1 MLIYNYNHEFIGID
15 ENDLKVFGY
24 KNLADLQKECSDFA
38 DLFVEKPSYIHKF
51 KNFNWI
57 YYILN
62 ANPGEAKVLIKANGK
77 NFTASLELN
86 TLYLSDAPDSP
97 AYAIT
102 LDKIRNLD
110 AKESDEIYVA
120 PIPQN
125 TTIKNKQ
132 IQTADSKIV
141 IALQPEAINK
151 TIKEKTFIDHGSND
165 DLLKQEEKL
174 HKEVLDLKIPVAT
187 SNIVQKNP
195 KALKVKTKLVPE
207 IQKEE
212 DSAYTYDPQVASDEL
227 GLPLDLIE
235 EFIGDF
241 ILQAYD
247 FKEQLYSS
255 VANHDFNEIKLLS
268 HKLKGVAANLRI
280 EDALEKLT
288 AINISEDFLE
298 IQMDLNRFYNIIA
311 KLEGNEKSDQI
322 VETLDPIET
331 QKESIR
337 DLNDDIYSFNIKD
350 DNVKLVEN
358 PVKDFD
364 TKEDLYHLKDDTLT
378 NETTKITVPPV
389 SHVKLEFNKKTVIH
403 ELGLAENIVDELIDD
418 FKVQSQKT
426 YKKMQSS
433 YQSNAFIDL
442 RRTVIDIKGVA
453 DNLRFTQIASVL
465 EELYNTKDRKLIQK
479 LILDFKTYIDQI

>member
-1 MLIYNYNHEFIGID
+1 
-15 ENDLKVFGY
+15 
-24 KNLADLQKECSDFA
+24 
-38 DLFVEKPSYIHKF
+38 
-51 KNFNWI
+51 
-57 YYILN
+57 
-62 ANPGEAKVLIKANGK
+62 
-77 NFTASLELN
+77 
-86 TLYLSDAPDSP
+86 
-97 AYAIT
+97 
-102 LDKIRNLD
+102 
-110 AKESDEIYVA
+110 
-120 PIPQN
+120 
-125 TTIKNKQ
+125 
-132 IQTADSKIV
+132 
-141 IALQPEAINK
+141 
-151 TIKEKTFIDHGSND
+151 
-165 DLLKQEEKL
+165 
-174 HKEVLDLKIPVAT
+174 
-187 SNIVQKNP
+187 
-195 KALKVKTKLVPE
+195 
-207 IQKEE
+207 
-212 DSAYTYDPQVASDEL
+212 
-227 GLPLDLIE
+227 
-235 EFIGDF
+235 
-241 ILQAYD
+241 
-247 FKEQLYSS
+247 
-255 VANHDFNEIKLLS
+255 
-268 HKLKGVAANLRI
+268 
-280 EDALEKLT
+280 
-288 AINISEDFLE
+288 
-298 IQMDLNRFYNIIA
+298 MDLNRFYNIIA